1 MVNGFSALILDM
13 DGVLADTEDIH
24 VRAWDIAL
32 GAIVGTGPGAPSGV
46 AMKEARMGMAG
57 MSSPA
62 IAREI
67 IRIFRLPFTVETL
80 VEKKKA
86 VFRGLIE
93 VELAPFEGL
102 REELQ
107 GWRDRPLALAT
118 SSARAEAQLMLRRL
132 GFEGWFDPI
141 ITCDDVT
148 RAKPAPDVYALAIER
163 LGVPARHCVAV
174 EDSLHGMQAARAAGA
189 GVCAVA
195 TSRLPDHIEGVL
207 GIFPSTVAA
216 LQWLRR

>member
-32 GAIVGTGPGAPSGV
+32 GAIVATGPGAPSGSE
-46 AMKEARMGMAG
+46 MREARLGMAG

-67 IRIFRLPFTVETL
+67 IRIFRLPFSVETL

-118 SSARAEAQLMLRRL
+118 SSARAEAQLMLGRL
-132 GFEGWFDPI
+132 GFDGWFDPV

-163 LGVPARHCVAV
+163 LGVPARHCVAL
-174 EDSLHGMQAARAAGA
+174 EDSLHGMEAARAAGA

-195 TSRLPDHIEGVL
+195 TSKLPDHIEGVL
-207 GIFPSTVAA
+207 GIFSSTVAA
-216 LQWLRR
+216 LKWLRR